1 MAHVRARAVRF
12 ETPVRD
18 VIAQPVL
25 RSGRDVWM
33 LVRFN
38 VNSPIVR
45 EVFADELVPFGQAKV
60 VLRQFS
66 RG

>member
-1 MAHVRARAVRF
+1 
-12 ETPVRD
+12 
-18 VIAQPVL
+18 
-25 RSGRDVWM
+25 M